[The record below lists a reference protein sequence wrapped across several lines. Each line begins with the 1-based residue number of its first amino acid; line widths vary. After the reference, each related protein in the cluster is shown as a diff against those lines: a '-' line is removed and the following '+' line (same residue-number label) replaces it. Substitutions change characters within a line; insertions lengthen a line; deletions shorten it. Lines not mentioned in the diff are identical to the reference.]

1 MGFFPFAGRR
11 ALQLL
16 PVLLGL
22 TLIVFALQAVALGDP
37 VRAAMGQRGDP
48 EAIARIRA
56 DYGLDAPLWVQY
68 GRYLGRLLRGD
79 LGRSFRQQVPV
90 AELIAERLPAT
101 VRLAVAAMVLAA
113 LLGVAAGVAAAVTHG
128 RMLDGAIMAVAL
140 LGISTPVFWLGM
152 MLILLFAVTLGWF
165 PISGYGDGDW
175 RHLVLPALALGA
187 LHVGY
192 IARMTRGSLLEVLR
206 EDYLRTARA
215 KGLREGVVLLKHGL
229 RNAALPILTLM
240 GIGLGDLLV
249 GAPLTETVFAWPGL
263 GRLLV
268 TAVANRD
275 LPVVLGAT
283 LLFALIYVTA
293 NFLVDCCYVLAD
305 PRIRLGEKK
314 R

>member
-1 MGFFPFAGRR
+1 MDLFPFAVRR
-11 ALQLL
+11 ALQLV

-37 VRAAMGQRGDP
+37 VRATMGQRADP

-68 GRYLGRLLRGD
+68 GQYLRRLLRGD

-101 VRLAVAAMVLAA
+101 LRLALAAMGLAA
-113 LLGVAAGVAAAVTHG
+113 LLGVGAGVAAAVG
-128 RMLDGAIMAVAL
+128 RGKLLDAALMTVAL

-165 PISGYGDGDW
+165 PISGYGEGDW
-175 RHLVLPALALGA
+175 GHLVLPALTLGA

-192 IARMTRGSLLEVLR
+192 IARMTRSSLLEVLR

-215 KGLREGVVLLKHGL
+215 KGLRESVVLLKHGL
-229 RNAALPILTLM
+229 RNAALPILTLV
-240 GIGLGDLLV
+240 GIGVGDLLV

-268 TAVANRD
+268 AAAANRD

-283 LLFALIYVTA
+283 LLFAFIYVAA
-293 NFLVDCCYVLAD
+293 NFLVDLCYVLAD
-305 PRIRLGEKK
+305 PRVRFTGG
-314 R
+314 RR

>member
-1 MGFFPFAGRR
+1 MGLLAFALRR
-11 ALQLL
+11 TLQLA

-22 TLIVFALQAVALGDP
+22 TLIVFALQALALGDP

-48 EAIARIRA
+48 EVIARIRA
-56 DYGLDAPLWVQY
+56 EYGLDAPLWAQY
-68 GRYLGRLLRGD
+68 GRYLARLLRGD
-79 LGRSFRQQVPV
+79 FGRSFRQQVPV
-90 AELIAERLPAT
+90 ADLIVERLPAT
-101 VRLAVAAMVLAA
+101 LRLALAAMGLAV
-113 LLGVAAGVAAAVTHG
+113 LLGVAAGVTAAVTHG
-128 RMLDGAIMAVAL
+128 RLADLAMMTVAL
-140 LGISTPVFWLGM
+140 VGISTPVFWLGM

-165 PISGYGDGDW
+165 PISGYGEGDW
-175 RHLVLPALALGA
+175 RHLVLPAFTLGG

-192 IARMTRGSLLEVLR
+192 IARMTRSSLLEVLR

-229 RNAALPILTLM
+229 RNAALPILTLI

-268 TAVANRD
+268 AAAANRD

-283 LLFALIYVTA
+283 LLFALITVGA
-293 NFLVDCCYVLAD
+293 SFLVDCCYVVAD
-305 PRIRLGEKK
+305 PRVRFAGG
-314 R
+314 RR

>member
-1 MGFFPFAGRR
+1 MGLFPFAVRR
-11 ALQLL
+11 ALQLV

-56 DYGLDAPLWVQY
+56 DYGLDGPRWVQY
-68 GRYLGRLLRGD
+68 GQYLGRLLRGD

-90 AELIAERLPAT
+90 ADLIAERLPAT
-101 VRLAVAAMVLAA
+101 LRLALAAMGLAA
-113 LLGVAAGVAAAVTHG
+113 LLGVAAGVAAAVGHG
-128 RMLDGAIMAVAL
+128 RVLDAAIMTVAL

-152 MLILLFAVTLGWF
+152 MLVLLFAVTLGWF
-165 PISGYGDGDW
+165 PISGYGEGDW
-175 RHLVLPALALGA
+175 RHLILPALTLGA

-192 IARMTRGSLLEVLR
+192 IARMTRSSLLEILG

-215 KGLREGVVLLKHGL
+215 KGLHESVVLLKHGL
-229 RNAALPILTLM
+229 RNASLPILTLV
-240 GIGLGDLLV
+240 GIGVGDVLV

-268 TAVANRD
+268 AAAANRD

-283 LLFALIYVTA
+283 LLFALIYVVA

-305 PRIRLGEKK
+305 PRLRFAGG
-314 R
+314 RR

>member
-1 MGFFPFAGRR
+1 MGLFPFAVRR
-11 ALQLL
+11 ALQLV

-37 VRAAMGQRGDP
+37 VRAAMGQRADP

-68 GRYLGRLLRGD
+68 GQYLRRLLRGD

-101 VRLAVAAMVLAA
+101 LRLALAAMGLAA
-113 LLGVAAGVAAAVTHG
+113 LLGVGAGVAAAVG
-128 RMLDGAIMAVAL
+128 RGKLLDAALMTVAL

-165 PISGYGDGDW
+165 PISGYGEGDW
-175 RHLVLPALALGA
+175 RHLVLPALTLGA

-192 IARMTRGSLLEVLR
+192 IARMTRSSLLEVLR

-215 KGLREGVVLLKHGL
+215 KGLRESVVLLKHGL
-229 RNAALPILTLM
+229 RNAALPILTLV
-240 GIGLGDLLV
+240 GIGVGDLLV

-268 TAVANRD
+268 AAAANRD

-283 LLFALIYVTA
+283 LFFALIYVAA
-293 NFLVDCCYVLAD
+293 NFLVDLCYVLAD
-305 PRIRLGEKK
+305 PRVRFTGG
-314 R
+314 RR

>member
-1 MGFFPFAGRR
+1 VALFPFAARR

-37 VRAAMGQRGDP
+37 VRVAMGQRGDP
-48 EAIARIRA
+48 ETIARLRA
-56 DYGLDAPLWVQY
+56 DYGLDEPLWVQY
-68 GRYLGRLLRGD
+68 GRFLTRLLRGD

-90 AELIAERLPAT
+90 TTLLAERLPAT
-101 VRLAVAAMVLAA
+101 ARLALAAMALAA
-113 LLGVAAGVAAAVTHG
+113 CLGVTAGVTAAVWHG
-128 RMLDGAIMAVAL
+128 RFPDAAVMTLAL

-152 MLILLFAVTLGWF
+152 MLILLFAVTLGWL
-165 PISGYGDGDW
+165 PISGYGEGEW
-175 RHLVLPALALGA
+175 RHLVLPALTLGA
-187 LHVGY
+187 LNTGY
-192 IARMTRGSLLEVLR
+192 IARMTRGTLLEVLR

-215 KGLREGVVLLKHGL
+215 KGLRERVVLLKHGL
-229 RNAALPILTLM
+229 RNAALPVLTLL

-268 TAVANRD
+268 AAVANQD

-283 LLFALIYVTA
+283 LLFALIYVA
-293 NFLVDCCYVLAD
+293 ASFLVDCCYILAD
-305 PRIRLGEKK
+305 PRVRFAGG
-314 R
+314 RQ

>member
-1 MGFFPFAGRR
+1 MGLFPFAVRR
-11 ALQLL
+11 ALQLV

-48 EAIARIRA
+48 EAIARIRT

-68 GRYLGRLLRGD
+68 GQYLGRLLRGD

-90 AELIAERLPAT
+90 ADLIAERLPAT
-101 VRLAVAAMVLAA
+101 LRLALAAMGLAA
-113 LLGVAAGVAAAVTHG
+113 LLGVAAGVAAAVGHG
-128 RMLDGAIMAVAL
+128 RVLDAAIMTVAL

-152 MLILLFAVTLGWF
+152 MLVLLFAVTLGWF
-165 PISGYGDGDW
+165 PISGYGEGDW
-175 RHLVLPALALGA
+175 RHLILPALTLGA

-192 IARMTRGSLLEVLR
+192 IARMTRSSLLEILG

-215 KGLREGVVLLKHGL
+215 KGLHESVVLLKHGL
-229 RNAALPILTLM
+229 RNASLPILTLV
-240 GIGLGDLLV
+240 GIGVGDVLV

-268 TAVANRD
+268 AAAANRD

-283 LLFALIYVTA
+283 LLFALIYVVA

-305 PRIRLGEKK
+305 PRLRFAGG
-314 R
+314 RR

>member
-1 MGFFPFAGRR
+1 MDLFPFAVRR
-11 ALQLL
+11 ALQLV

-37 VRAAMGQRGDP
+37 VRAIMGQRADP

-68 GRYLGRLLRGD
+68 GQYLRRLLRGD

-101 VRLAVAAMVLAA
+101 LRLALAAMGLAA
-113 LLGVAAGVAAAVTHG
+113 LLGVAAGVAAAVGHG
-128 RMLDGAIMAVAL
+128 RLLDAAIMTVAL

-152 MLILLFAVTLGWF
+152 MLVLLFAVTLGWF
-165 PISGYGDGDW
+165 PISGYGEGDW
-175 RHLVLPALALGA
+175 RHLILPALTLGA

-192 IARMTRGSLLEVLR
+192 IARMTRSSLLEILG

-215 KGLREGVVLLKHGL
+215 KGLRESVVLLKPGL
-229 RNAALPILTLM
+229 RNASLPILTLV
-240 GIGLGDLLV
+240 GIGVGDVLV

-268 TAVANRD
+268 AAAANRD

-283 LLFALIYVTA
+283 LLFALIYVVA

-305 PRIRLGEKK
+305 PRVRFAGG
-314 R
+314 RR

>member
-1 MGFFPFAGRR
+1 MGLFPFAVRR
-11 ALQLL
+11 ALQLV

-48 EAIARIRA
+48 ETIARIRA

-68 GRYLGRLLRGD
+68 GQYLGRLLRGD

-90 AELIAERLPAT
+90 ADLIAERLPAT
-101 VRLAVAAMVLAA
+101 LRLALAAMGLAA
-113 LLGVAAGVAAAVTHG
+113 LLGVAAGVAAAVGHG
-128 RMLDGAIMAVAL
+128 RLLDAAIMTVAL

-152 MLILLFAVTLGWF
+152 MLVLLFAVTLGWF
-165 PISGYGDGDW
+165 PISGYGEGDW
-175 RHLVLPALALGA
+175 RHLILPAFTLGA

-192 IARMTRGSLLEVLR
+192 IARMTRSSLLEVLG

-215 KGLREGVVLLKHGL
+215 KGLHESVVLLKHGL
-229 RNAALPILTLM
+229 RNASLPILTLV
-240 GIGLGDLLV
+240 GIGVGDVLV

-268 TAVANRD
+268 AAAANRD

-283 LLFALIYVTA
+283 LLFALIYVVA

-305 PRIRLGEKK
+305 PRLRFAGG
-314 R
+314 RR

>member
-1 MGFFPFAGRR
+1 
-11 ALQLL
+11 
-16 PVLLGL
+16 
-22 TLIVFALQAVALGDP
+22 
-37 VRAAMGQRGDP
+37 
-48 EAIARIRA
+48 
-56 DYGLDAPLWVQY
+56 
-68 GRYLGRLLRGD
+68 
-79 LGRSFRQQVPV
+79 
-90 AELIAERLPAT
+90 
-101 VRLAVAAMVLAA
+101 
-113 LLGVAAGVAAAVTHG
+113 VAAGVASAVTHG
-128 RMLDGAIMAVAL
+128 RMLDAAIMTVAL

-152 MLILLFAVTLGWF
+152 ILILLFAVTLGWF

-215 KGLREGVVLLKHGL
+215 KGLRERVVLLKHGL
-229 RNAALPILTLM
+229 RNASLPILTLM
-240 GIGLGDLLV
+240 GIGIGDLLV

-283 LLFALIYVTA
+283 LLFALIYVAA

-305 PRIRLGEKK
+305 PRIRLAGE
-314 R
+314 RR

>member
-1 MGFFPFAGRR
+1 VGLFPFAVRR
-11 ALQLL
+11 ALQLV

-68 GRYLGRLLRGD
+68 GQYLGRLLRGD

-90 AELIAERLPAT
+90 ADLIAERLPAT
-101 VRLAVAAMVLAA
+101 LRLALAAMGLAA
-113 LLGVAAGVAAAVTHG
+113 LLGVAAGVAAAVGHG
-128 RMLDGAIMAVAL
+128 RLLDAAIMTVAL

-152 MLILLFAVTLGWF
+152 MLVLLFAVTLGWF
-165 PISGYGDGDW
+165 PISGYGEGDW
-175 RHLVLPALALGA
+175 RHLILPAFTLGA

-192 IARMTRGSLLEVLR
+192 IARMTRSSLLEVLG

-215 KGLREGVVLLKHGL
+215 KGLHESVVLLKHGL
-229 RNAALPILTLM
+229 RNASLPILTLV
-240 GIGLGDLLV
+240 GIGVGDVLV

-268 TAVANRD
+268 AAAANRD

-283 LLFALIYVTA
+283 LLFALIYVVA

-305 PRIRLGEKK
+305 PRLRFAGG
-314 R
+314 RR

>member
-1 MGFFPFAGRR
+1 MGLLPFAVRR
-11 ALQLL
+11 ALQLV

-37 VRAAMGQRGDP
+37 VRAAMGQRADP

-68 GRYLGRLLRGD
+68 GQYLGRLLRGD

-90 AELIAERLPAT
+90 ADLIAERLPAT
-101 VRLAVAAMVLAA
+101 LRLALAAMGLAA
-113 LLGVAAGVAAAVTHG
+113 LLGVGAGVAAAVG
-128 RMLDGAIMAVAL
+128 RGKLLDAALMTVAL

-152 MLILLFAVTLGWF
+152 MLVLLFAVTLGWF
-165 PISGYGDGDW
+165 PISGYGEGDW
-175 RHLVLPALALGA
+175 RHLILPAFTLGA

-192 IARMTRGSLLEVLR
+192 IARMTRSSLLEVLG

-215 KGLREGVVLLKHGL
+215 KGLHESVVLLKHGL
-229 RNAALPILTLM
+229 RNASLPILTLV
-240 GIGLGDLLV
+240 GIGVGDVLV

-268 TAVANRD
+268 AAAANRD

-283 LLFALIYVTA
+283 LLFALIYVVA

-305 PRIRLGEKK
+305 PRLRFAGG
-314 R
+314 RR

>member
-1 MGFFPFAGRR
+1 MGLFPFAVRR
-11 ALQLL
+11 ALQLV

-37 VRAAMGQRGDP
+37 VRATMGQRADP

-68 GRYLGRLLRGD
+68 GQYLRRLLRGD

-101 VRLAVAAMVLAA
+101 LRLALAAMGLAA
-113 LLGVAAGVAAAVTHG
+113 LLGVGAGVAAAVG
-128 RMLDGAIMAVAL
+128 RGKLLDAALMTVAL

-165 PISGYGDGDW
+165 PISGYGEGDW
-175 RHLVLPALALGA
+175 GHLVLPALTLGA

-192 IARMTRGSLLEVLR
+192 IARMTRSSLLEVLR

-215 KGLREGVVLLKHGL
+215 KGLRESVVLLKHGL
-229 RNAALPILTLM
+229 RNAALPILTLV
-240 GIGLGDLLV
+240 GIGVGDLLV

-268 TAVANRD
+268 AAAANRD

-283 LLFALIYVTA
+283 LLFALIYVAA
-293 NFLVDCCYVLAD
+293 NFLVDLCYVLAD
-305 PRIRLGEKK
+305 PRVRFTGG
-314 R
+314 RR

>member
-1 MGFFPFAGRR
+1 MGLFPFAVRR
-11 ALQLL
+11 ALQLV

-68 GRYLGRLLRGD
+68 GQYLGRLLRGD

-90 AELIAERLPAT
+90 ADLIAERLPAT
-101 VRLAVAAMVLAA
+101 LRLALAAMGLAA
-113 LLGVAAGVAAAVTHG
+113 LLGVAAGVAAAVGHG
-128 RMLDGAIMAVAL
+128 RVLDAAIMTVAL

-152 MLILLFAVTLGWF
+152 MLVLLFAVTLGWF
-165 PISGYGDGDW
+165 PISGYGEGDW
-175 RHLVLPALALGA
+175 RHLILPALTLGA

-192 IARMTRGSLLEVLR
+192 IARMTRSSLLEILG

-215 KGLREGVVLLKHGL
+215 KGLHESVVLLKHGL
-229 RNAALPILTLM
+229 RNASLPILTLV
-240 GIGLGDLLV
+240 GIGVGDVLV

-268 TAVANRD
+268 AAAANRD

-283 LLFALIYVTA
+283 LLFALIYVVA

-305 PRIRLGEKK
+305 PRLRFAGG
-314 R
+314 RR

>member
-1 MGFFPFAGRR
+1 MGLFPFAVRR
-11 ALQLL
+11 ALQLV

-68 GRYLGRLLRGD
+68 GQYLGRLLRGD

-90 AELIAERLPAT
+90 ADLIAERLPAT
-101 VRLAVAAMVLAA
+101 LRLALAAMGLAA
-113 LLGVAAGVAAAVTHG
+113 VLGVAAGVAAAVGHG
-128 RMLDGAIMAVAL
+128 RLLDAAIMTVAL

-152 MLILLFAVTLGWF
+152 MLVLLFAVTLGWF
-165 PISGYGDGDW
+165 PISGYGEGDW
-175 RHLVLPALALGA
+175 RHLILPALTLGA

-192 IARMTRGSLLEVLR
+192 IARMTRSSLLEILG

-215 KGLREGVVLLKHGL
+215 KGLHESVVLLKHGL
-229 RNAALPILTLM
+229 RNASLPILTLV
-240 GIGLGDLLV
+240 GIGVGDVLV

-268 TAVANRD
+268 AAAANRD

-283 LLFALIYVTA
+283 LLFALIYVVA

-305 PRIRLGEKK
+305 PRLRFAGG
-314 R
+314 RR

>member
-1 MGFFPFAGRR
+1 MGLFPFAVRR
-11 ALQLL
+11 ALQLV

-22 TLIVFALQAVALGDP
+22 TLILFALQAVALGDP

-68 GRYLGRLLRGD
+68 GQYLGRLLRGD

-90 AELIAERLPAT
+90 ADLIAERLPAT
-101 VRLAVAAMVLAA
+101 LRLALAAMGLAA
-113 LLGVAAGVAAAVTHG
+113 LLGVAAGVAAAVGHG
-128 RMLDGAIMAVAL
+128 RVLDAAIMTVAL

-152 MLILLFAVTLGWF
+152 MLVLLFAVTLGWF
-165 PISGYGDGDW
+165 PISGYGEGDW
-175 RHLVLPALALGA
+175 RHLILPALTLGA

-192 IARMTRGSLLEVLR
+192 IARMTRSSLLEVLG

-215 KGLREGVVLLKHGL
+215 KGLHESVVLLKHGL
-229 RNAALPILTLM
+229 RNASLPILTLV
-240 GIGLGDLLV
+240 GIGVGDVLV

-268 TAVANRD
+268 AAAANRD

-283 LLFALIYVTA
+283 LLFALIYVVA

-305 PRIRLGEKK
+305 PRLRFAGG
-314 R
+314 RR

>member
-1 MGFFPFAGRR
+1 MGLFPFAVRR
-11 ALQLL
+11 ALQLV

-56 DYGLDAPLWVQY
+56 DYGLDAPRWVQY
-68 GRYLGRLLRGD
+68 GQYLGRLLRGD

-90 AELIAERLPAT
+90 ADLIAERLPAT
-101 VRLAVAAMVLAA
+101 LRLALAAMGLAA
-113 LLGVAAGVAAAVTHG
+113 LLGVAAGVAAAVGHG
-128 RMLDGAIMAVAL
+128 RLLDAAIMTVAL

-152 MLILLFAVTLGWF
+152 MLVLLFAVTLGWF
-165 PISGYGDGDW
+165 PISGYGEGDW
-175 RHLVLPALALGA
+175 RHLILPAFTLGA

-192 IARMTRGSLLEVLR
+192 IARMTRSSLLEVLG

-215 KGLREGVVLLKHGL
+215 KGLHESVVLLKHGL
-229 RNAALPILTLM
+229 RNASLPILTLV
-240 GIGLGDLLV
+240 GIGVGDVLV

-268 TAVANRD
+268 AAAANRD

-283 LLFALIYVTA
+283 LLFALIYVVA

-305 PRIRLGEKK
+305 PRLRFAGG
-314 R
+314 RR

>member
-1 MGFFPFAGRR
+1 MGLFPFAVRR
-11 ALQLL
+11 ALQLV

-56 DYGLDAPLWVQY
+56 DYGLDSPLWVQY
-68 GRYLGRLLRGD
+68 GQYLGRLLRGD

-90 AELIAERLPAT
+90 ADLIAERLPAT
-101 VRLAVAAMVLAA
+101 LRLALAAMGLAA
-113 LLGVAAGVAAAVTHG
+113 LLGVAAGVAAAVGHG
-128 RMLDGAIMAVAL
+128 RVLDAAIMTVAL

-152 MLILLFAVTLGWF
+152 MLVLLFAVTLGWF
-165 PISGYGDGDW
+165 PISGYGEGDW
-175 RHLVLPALALGA
+175 RHLILPALTLGA

-192 IARMTRGSLLEVLR
+192 IARMTRSSLLEILG

-215 KGLREGVVLLKHGL
+215 KGLHESVVLLKHGL
-229 RNAALPILTLM
+229 RNASLPILTLV
-240 GIGLGDLLV
+240 GIGVGDVLV

-268 TAVANRD
+268 AAAANRD

-283 LLFALIYVTA
+283 LLFALIYVVA

-305 PRIRLGEKK
+305 PRLRFAGG
-314 R
+314 RR

>member
-1 MGFFPFAGRR
+1 MGLFPFAVRR
-11 ALQLL
+11 ALQLV

-48 EAIARIRA
+48 EAIARIRT

-68 GRYLGRLLRGD
+68 GQYLGRLLRGD

-90 AELIAERLPAT
+90 ADLIAERLPAT
-101 VRLAVAAMVLAA
+101 LRLALAAMGLAA
-113 LLGVAAGVAAAVTHG
+113 LLGVAAGVAAAVGHG
-128 RMLDGAIMAVAL
+128 RVLDAAVMTVAL

-152 MLILLFAVTLGWF
+152 MLVLLFAVTLGWF
-165 PISGYGDGDW
+165 PISGYGEGDW
-175 RHLVLPALALGA
+175 RHLILPALTLGA

-192 IARMTRGSLLEVLR
+192 IARMTRSSLLEILG

-215 KGLREGVVLLKHGL
+215 KGLHESVVLLKHGL
-229 RNAALPILTLM
+229 RNASLPILTLV
-240 GIGLGDLLV
+240 GIGVGDVLV

-268 TAVANRD
+268 AAAANRD

-283 LLFALIYVTA
+283 LLFALIYVVA

-305 PRIRLGEKK
+305 PRLRFAGG
-314 R
+314 RR

>member
-1 MGFFPFAGRR
+1 MGLFPFAVRR
-11 ALQLL
+11 ALQLV

-68 GRYLGRLLRGD
+68 GQYLRRLLRGD

-90 AELIAERLPAT
+90 ADLIAERLPAT
-101 VRLAVAAMVLAA
+101 LRLALAAMGLAA
-113 LLGVAAGVAAAVTHG
+113 VLGVAAGVAAAVGHG
-128 RMLDGAIMAVAL
+128 RLPDAAIMTVAL

-152 MLILLFAVTLGWF
+152 MLVLLFAVTLGWF
-165 PISGYGDGDW
+165 PISGYGEGDW
-175 RHLVLPALALGA
+175 RHLILPALTLGA

-192 IARMTRGSLLEVLR
+192 IARMTRSSLLEILG

-215 KGLREGVVLLKHGL
+215 KGLHESVVLLKHGL
-229 RNAALPILTLM
+229 RNASLPILTLV
-240 GIGLGDLLV
+240 GIGVGDVLV

-268 TAVANRD
+268 AAAANRD
-275 LPVVLGAT
+275 LPVILGAT
-283 LLFALIYVTA
+283 LLFALIYVVA

-305 PRIRLGEKK
+305 PRLRFAGG
-314 R
+314 RR

>member
-1 MGFFPFAGRR
+1 MGLFPFAVRR
-11 ALQLL
+11 ALQLV

-68 GRYLGRLLRGD
+68 GQYLGRLLRGD

-90 AELIAERLPAT
+90 ADLIAERLPAT
-101 VRLAVAAMVLAA
+101 LRLALAAMGLAA
-113 LLGVAAGVAAAVTHG
+113 LLGVAAGVAAAVGHG
-128 RMLDGAIMAVAL
+128 RVLDAAIMTVAL

-152 MLILLFAVTLGWF
+152 MLVLLFAVTLGWF
-165 PISGYGDGDW
+165 PISGYGEGDW
-175 RHLVLPALALGA
+175 RHLILPALTLGA

-192 IARMTRGSLLEVLR
+192 IARMTRSSLLEVLG

-215 KGLREGVVLLKHGL
+215 KGLHESVVLLKHGL
-229 RNAALPILTLM
+229 RNASLPILTLV
-240 GIGLGDLLV
+240 GIGVGDVLV

-268 TAVANRD
+268 AAAANRD

-283 LLFALIYVTA
+283 LLFALIYVVA

-305 PRIRLGEKK
+305 PRLRFAGG
-314 R
+314 RR

>member
-1 MGFFPFAGRR
+1 MGLFPFAIRR
-11 ALQLL
+11 ALQLV

-68 GRYLGRLLRGD
+68 GQYLGRLLRGD

-90 AELIAERLPAT
+90 ADLIAERLPAT
-101 VRLAVAAMVLAA
+101 LRLALAAMGLAA
-113 LLGVAAGVAAAVTHG
+113 LLGVASGVAAAVGHG
-128 RMLDGAIMAVAL
+128 RLLDAAIMTVAL

-152 MLILLFAVTLGWF
+152 MLVLLFAVTLGWF
-165 PISGYGDGDW
+165 PISGYGEGDW
-175 RHLVLPALALGA
+175 RHLILPALTLGA

-192 IARMTRGSLLEVLR
+192 IARMTRSSLLEVLG

-215 KGLREGVVLLKHGL
+215 KGLRESVVLLKHGL
-229 RNAALPILTLM
+229 RNASLPILTLV
-240 GIGLGDLLV
+240 GIGVGDLLV

-268 TAVANRD
+268 AAAANRD

-283 LLFALIYVTA
+283 LLFALIYVAA

-305 PRIRLGEKK
+305 PRLRFAGG
-314 R
+314 RR

>member
-1 MGFFPFAGRR
+1 MGLFPFAVRR
-11 ALQLL
+11 ALHLV

-68 GRYLGRLLRGD
+68 GQYLGRLLRGD

-90 AELIAERLPAT
+90 ADLIAERLPAT
-101 VRLAVAAMVLAA
+101 LRLALAAMGLAA
-113 LLGVAAGVAAAVTHG
+113 LLGVAAGVAAAVGHG
-128 RMLDGAIMAVAL
+128 RLLDAAIMTVAL

-152 MLILLFAVTLGWF
+152 MLVLLFAVTLGWF
-165 PISGYGDGDW
+165 PISGYGEGDW
-175 RHLVLPALALGA
+175 RHLILPAFTLGA

-192 IARMTRGSLLEVLR
+192 IARMTRSSLLEVLG

-215 KGLREGVVLLKHGL
+215 KGLHESVVLLKHGL
-229 RNAALPILTLM
+229 RNASLPILTLV
-240 GIGLGDLLV
+240 GIGVGDVLV

-268 TAVANRD
+268 AAAANRD

-283 LLFALIYVTA
+283 LLFALIYVVA

-305 PRIRLGEKK
+305 PRLRFAGG
-314 R
+314 RR

>member
-1 MGFFPFAGRR
+1 MGLFPFAVRR
-11 ALQLL
+11 ALQLV

-68 GRYLGRLLRGD
+68 GQYLGRLLRGD

-90 AELIAERLPAT
+90 ADLIAERLPAT
-101 VRLAVAAMVLAA
+101 LRLALAAMGLAA
-113 LLGVAAGVAAAVTHG
+113 LLGVAAGVAAAVGHG
-128 RMLDGAIMAVAL
+128 RVLDAAIMTVAL

-152 MLILLFAVTLGWF
+152 MLVLLFAVTLGWF
-165 PISGYGDGDW
+165 PISGYGEGDW
-175 RHLVLPALALGA
+175 RHLILPALTLGA

-192 IARMTRGSLLEVLR
+192 IARMTRSSLLEILG

-215 KGLREGVVLLKHGL
+215 KGLHESVVLLKHGL
-229 RNAALPILTLM
+229 RNASLPILTLV
-240 GIGLGDLLV
+240 GIGVGDVLV
-249 GAPLTETVFAWPGL
+249 GAPLTETVFSWPGL

-268 TAVANRD
+268 AAAANRD

-283 LLFALIYVTA
+283 LLFALIYVVA

-305 PRIRLGEKK
+305 PRLRFAGG
-314 R
+314 RR

>member
-1 MGFFPFAGRR
+1 MGLFPFAVRR
-11 ALQLL
+11 ALQLV

-68 GRYLGRLLRGD
+68 GQYLGRLLRGD

-90 AELIAERLPAT
+90 ADLIAERLPAT
-101 VRLAVAAMVLAA
+101 LRLALAAMGLAA
-113 LLGVAAGVAAAVTHG
+113 LLGVAAGVAAAVGHG
-128 RMLDGAIMAVAL
+128 RLLDAAIMTVAL

-152 MLILLFAVTLGWF
+152 MLVLLFAVTLGWF
-165 PISGYGDGDW
+165 PISGYGEGDW
-175 RHLVLPALALGA
+175 RHLILPALTLGA

-192 IARMTRGSLLEVLR
+192 IARMTRSSLLEILG

-215 KGLREGVVLLKHGL
+215 KGLHESVVLLKHGL
-229 RNAALPILTLM
+229 RNASLPILTLV
-240 GIGLGDLLV
+240 GIGVGDVLV

-268 TAVANRD
+268 AAAANRD

-283 LLFALIYVTA
+283 LLFALIYVVA

-305 PRIRLGEKK
+305 PRLRFAGG
-314 R
+314 RR

>member
-1 MGFFPFAGRR
+1 MGLFPFAVRR
-11 ALQLL
+11 ALQLV

-37 VRAAMGQRGDP
+37 VRAAMGQRADP

-68 GRYLGRLLRGD
+68 GQYLRRLLRGD

-101 VRLAVAAMVLAA
+101 LRLAVAAMGLAA
-113 LLGVAAGVAAAVTHG
+113 LLGVAAGVAAAVG
-128 RMLDGAIMAVAL
+128 RGRLLDAALMTVAL

-165 PISGYGDGDW
+165 PISGYGQGDW
-175 RHLVLPALALGA
+175 RHLVLPALTLGA

-192 IARMTRGSLLEVLR
+192 IARMTRSSLLEILR

-215 KGLREGVVLLKHGL
+215 KGLRESVVLLKHGL
-229 RNAALPILTLM
+229 RNAALPILTLV
-240 GIGLGDLLV
+240 GIGVGDLLV

-268 TAVANRD
+268 AAAANRD

-283 LLFALIYVTA
+283 LLFALIYVAA
-293 NFLVDCCYVLAD
+293 NFLVDLCYVLAD
-305 PRIRLGEKK
+305 PRVRFAGG
-314 R
+314 RR

>member
-1 MGFFPFAGRR
+1 MDLFPFAVRR
-11 ALQLL
+11 ALQLV

-37 VRAAMGQRGDP
+37 VRAAMGQRADP

-68 GRYLGRLLRGD
+68 GQYLRRLLRGD

-101 VRLAVAAMVLAA
+101 LRLALAAMGLAA
-113 LLGVAAGVAAAVTHG
+113 LLGVAAGVAAAVGHG
-128 RMLDGAIMAVAL
+128 RLLDAAIMTVAL

-152 MLILLFAVTLGWF
+152 MLVLLFAVTLGWF
-165 PISGYGDGDW
+165 PISGYGEGDW
-175 RHLVLPALALGA
+175 RHLILPALTLGA

-192 IARMTRGSLLEVLR
+192 IARMTRSSLLEVLR

-215 KGLREGVVLLKHGL
+215 KGLRESVVLLKHGL
-229 RNAALPILTLM
+229 RNAALPILTLV
-240 GIGLGDLLV
+240 GIGVGDLLV

-268 TAVANRD
+268 AAAANRD

-283 LLFALIYVTA
+283 LLFALIYVAA
-293 NFLVDCCYVLAD
+293 NFLVDLCYVLAD
-305 PRIRLGEKK
+305 PRVRFAGG
-314 R
+314 RR

>member
-1 MGFFPFAGRR
+1 MGLLPFAVRR
-11 ALQLL
+11 ALQLV

-37 VRAAMGQRGDP
+37 VRATMGQRADP

-68 GRYLGRLLRGD
+68 GQYLRRLLRGD
-79 LGRSFRQQVPV
+79 LGHSFRQQVPV

-101 VRLAVAAMVLAA
+101 LRLALAAMGLAA
-113 LLGVAAGVAAAVTHG
+113 FLGVGAGVAAAVG
-128 RMLDGAIMAVAL
+128 RGKLLDAALMTVAL
-140 LGISTPVFWLGM
+140 LGISIPVFWLGM

-165 PISGYGDGDW
+165 PISGYGEGDW
-175 RHLVLPALALGA
+175 GHLVLPALTLGA

-192 IARMTRGSLLEVLR
+192 IARMTRSSLLEVLR

-215 KGLREGVVLLKHGL
+215 KGLRESVVLLKHGL
-229 RNAALPILTLM
+229 RNAALPILTLV
-240 GIGLGDLLV
+240 GIGVGDLLV

-268 TAVANRD
+268 AAAANRD

-283 LLFALIYVTA
+283 LLFALIYVAA
-293 NFLVDCCYVLAD
+293 NFLVDLCYVLAD
-305 PRIRLGEKK
+305 PRVRFTGG
-314 R
+314 RR

>member
-1 MGFFPFAGRR
+1 MGLFPFAVRR
-11 ALQLL
+11 ALQLV

-68 GRYLGRLLRGD
+68 GQYLGRLLRGD

-90 AELIAERLPAT
+90 ADLIAERLPAT
-101 VRLAVAAMVLAA
+101 LRLALAAMGLAA
-113 LLGVAAGVAAAVTHG
+113 VLGVAAGVAAAVGHG
-128 RMLDGAIMAVAL
+128 RLLDAAIMTVAL

-152 MLILLFAVTLGWF
+152 MLVLLFAVTLGWF
-165 PISGYGDGDW
+165 PISGYGEGDW
-175 RHLVLPALALGA
+175 RHLILPALTLGA

-192 IARMTRGSLLEVLR
+192 IARMTRSSLLEVLG

-215 KGLREGVVLLKHGL
+215 KGLHESVVLLKHGL
-229 RNAALPILTLM
+229 RNASLPILTLV
-240 GIGLGDLLV
+240 GIGVGDVLV

-268 TAVANRD
+268 AAAANRD
-275 LPVVLGAT
+275 LPVILGAT
-283 LLFALIYVTA
+283 LLFALIYVVA

-305 PRIRLGEKK
+305 PRLRFAGG
-314 R
+314 RR